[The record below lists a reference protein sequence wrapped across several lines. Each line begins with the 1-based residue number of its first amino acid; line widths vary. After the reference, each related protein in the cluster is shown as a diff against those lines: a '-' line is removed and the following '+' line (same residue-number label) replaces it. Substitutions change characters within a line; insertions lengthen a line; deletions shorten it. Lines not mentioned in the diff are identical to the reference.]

1 MIQLQFNSQE
11 EIMRHLLQITLS
23 VVLLASIAGAQ
34 GPQQSS
40 QNQEQSWDN
49 LRTLRAGEKIQVVDQ
64 KLKSQ
69 NGTFIAV
76 SDDALTFRVG
86 KDHVTI
92 QQADVF
98 RVSSRERGRSRGGNT
113 LIGLA
118 VGAG

>member
-1 MIQLQFNSQE
+1 
-11 EIMRHLLQITLS
+11 
-23 VVLLASIAGAQ
+23 
-34 GPQQSS
+34 
-40 QNQEQSWDN
+40 
-49 LRTLRAGEKIQVVDQ
+49 
-64 KLKSQ
+64 
-69 NGTFIAV
+69 V

-118 VGAG
+118 VGAGVGLGFGVAMLASRAEDVPPAVELAGQPLLFGGVGAGVGAALPAGHPTVYRAERRKEQTTP